1 MRHKLWISITV
12 PLLALV
18 LIGCSEAQ
26 ALPEEYGEAAPL
38 VEQARDQL
46 AEQLGVDPTDI
57 EVEDFEETEFPDA
70 SLGVPEPGQMYAQ
83 VITPGYTIVLEVG
96 GETYE
101 FHASG
106 DRVVLVP
113 EDRPDAAQPK
123 PTNTPEA

>member
-1 MRHKLWISITV
+1 
-12 PLLALV
+12 LALV

-57 EVEDFEETEFPDA
+57 EVEDLAETEFPDA

>member
-1 MRHKLWISITV
+1 
-12 PLLALV
+12 
-18 LIGCSEAQ
+18 
-26 ALPEEYGEAAPL
+26 
-38 VEQARDQL
+38 
-46 AEQLGVDPTDI
+46 
-57 EVEDFEETEFPDA
+57 
-70 SLGVPEPGQMYAQ
+70 MYAQ